1 VQIIAWK
8 DLCPK
13 WRIMC
18 PVRCK
23 TRLNSL
29 LRTISLFRLYVGYDG
44 IPEFVPALL
53 ELIQSKL
60 AGSEVTGSDKNVV
73 QLEKASAF
81 YLPPICEVLKG
92 NHAEP
97 AVKVEKVVSAESCLK
112 LTSGSQTSAPQC
124 SDNNVS
130 YVEPVIA
137 LSSGNGF
144 KSHHNDVSNGTT

>member
-1 VQIIAWK
+1 
-8 DLCPK
+8 
-13 WRIMC
+13 M
-18 PVRCK
+18 
-23 TRLNSL
+23 
-29 LRTISLFRLYVGYDG
+29 SLFCWYVGYDG

-60 AGSEVTGSDKNVV
+60 AGIEVTGSDKNVV

-81 YLPPICEVLKG
+81 YLPPICEVVKG

-112 LTSGSQTSAPQC
+112 LTSGSQMSASQHGD
-124 SDNNVS
+124 SNAS

-137 LSSGNGF
+137 LSAGNGF
-144 KSHHNDVSNGTT
+144 KSHLNDVSNGTA